1 MQVLIEHQEGATGD
15 VLEREMFILRK
26 LIERE
31 KAKRIS
37 DVVADQENPKEAEEG
52 PDAADFYICT
62 LSSKTIVYKVCPRI
76 CGCGILGGTVAV
88 VPCGPCLMWI
98 KDSTVSVPNSIC
110 FCCFICSSLSPI
122 TSKDHTACSKFWLA
136 VL

>member
-31 KAKRIS
+31 KARRIS
-37 DVVADQENPKEAEEG
+37 DVVADQENTKEAEEG

-62 LSSKTIVYKVCPRI
+62 LSSKTIVYKVGPRI
-76 CGCGILGGTVAV
+76 CGCGMFWRTGAV
-88 VPCGPCLMWI
+88 VSCGPCLI
-98 KDSTVSVPNSIC
+98 GFEQHSLPFSKQILLLPNS
-110 FCCFICSSLSPI
+110 LSI
-122 TSKDHTACSKFWLA
+122 ALHR
-136 VL
+136 